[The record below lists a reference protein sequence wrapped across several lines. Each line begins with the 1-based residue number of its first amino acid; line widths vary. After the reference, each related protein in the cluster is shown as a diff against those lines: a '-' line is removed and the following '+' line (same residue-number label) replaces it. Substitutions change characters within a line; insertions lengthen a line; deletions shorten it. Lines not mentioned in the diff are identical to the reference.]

1 MNNTFDIDK
10 IEALNFDEMRHMLE
24 AEMERDKLLVKENH
38 FVLFRYEVAED
49 ALVLLFEDKDKHL
62 VHQVYENYST
72 QPVAELFG
80 LEQYYL
86 ICSTFNSIVND
97 PKYPKSGVKELKL
110 NNGITVKGEYTCVF
124 DNNGKVVSIIGQYMN
139 VFQTRDDLQDTF
151 KRLNREAA
159 VVDALQ
165 HSYETMIRIDL
176 RDLSF
181 EILAGTPEVMQAAK
195 SCSNVM
201 ELGKLF
207 CHYYVETAY
216 QSSFIQFVDDM
227 TVQERLQSNK
237 VLVFEYMTK
246 NIGFCRARVVPSIIN
261 SNGEVI
267 EALFTTERSVEHKDE
282 IAILRIAATT
292 DSLTGLYNRF
302 AGDKAISQNLEEAEG
317 GIYAIFDC
325 DHFKSIND
333 NLGHPVGDKCLIEVS
348 RALRDTY
355 PYEIVVRLGGD
366 EFVLFVVS
374 KDLVEKTRQ
383 EGFESLLNPLQ
394 ERLAQIDIPELKGK
408 SPTMS
413 AGVVA
418 IPAGMKC
425 ELQDIYNRAD
435 RLLYVAKNA
444 HNGQFRGAFLKDNA
458 NK

>member
-1 MNNTFDIDK
+1 MDIFDINK
-10 IEALNFDEMRHMLE
+10 LESLSLEEMRHILV
-24 AEMERDKLLVKENH
+24 AEMERDKLLVTENH

-49 ALVLLFEDKDKHL
+49 ALVLLFEDKDKQM
-62 VHQVYENYST
+62 VHKVYENYSK
-72 QPVAELFG
+72 QPVSELFG
-80 LEQYYL
+80 TEQYYL
-86 ICSTFNSIVND
+86 VRSAFGSIVND
-97 PKYPKSGVKELKL
+97 PEYPKSGVKELKL
-110 NNGITVKGEYTCVF
+110 NNGTTVKGEYTCVF
-124 DNNGKVVSIIGQYMN
+124 DDNGKVVSIIGQYMN
-139 VFQTRDDLQDTF
+139 VFQTREDLQDTF
-151 KRLNREAA
+151 RRLNREVA

-165 HSYETMIRIDL
+165 HSYETMIRIDMS
-176 RDLSF
+176 DFSF
-181 EILAGTPEVMQAAK
+181 EVLAGTPEVIQASK
-195 SCSNVM
+195 SCRSVM

-216 QSSFIQFVDDM
+216 QPSFMQFIDDM

-292 DSLTGLYNRF
+292 DALTGLYNRF
-302 AGDKAISQNLEEAEG
+302 AGDKAISQNLELAEG
-317 GIYAIFDC
+317 GVYAIFDC

-348 RALRDTY
+348 RALKDTY
-355 PYEIVVRLGGD
+355 PHEIVVRLGGD

-374 KDLVEKTRQ
+374 KDLIEKTCSD
-383 EGFESLLNPLQ
+383 GFKALLSPLH
-394 ERLAQIDIPELKGK
+394 ERLAQINIKEMRGK
-408 SPTMS
+408 HPTMS

-425 ELQDIYNRAD
+425 ELQDVYNRAD
-435 RLLYVAKNA
+435 RLLYVAKQA
-444 HNGQFRGAFLKDNA
+444 HNGLFKGVFLKEE